1 MTSIQP
7 ELRAGR
13 GAEAVTFYQAA
24 FGATVLHR
32 VGDGEDI
39 AAQLAIGDAA
49 FWVSTAG
56 SAGQCIHP
64 KAIGGATSRT
74 LLIVDDPEAVFHH
87 AVTAGATPT
96 APRQTNTAGGLPGS
110 QTHSAINGKS
120 GAPSVPGR
128 HPHHSNHHR
137 QLAYWQ
143 RKQPFQ
149 RVQITWF
156 SAPRR
161 WRRERLHRRADRRIR
176 HVKLARP
183 VTERDTAVLEYE
195 TPGSCVPGGDR
206 AAALRASLGSLLAAV
221 WRFVVLGGRLV
232 ILVVNER

>member
-1 MTSIQP
+1 VTSIQP
-7 ELRAGR
+7 ELRVDR
-13 GAEAVTFYQAA
+13 GAEAVAFYQAA

-39 AAQLAIGDAA
+39 VAQLAIGDAA

-56 SAGQCIHP
+56 SAGQRIHP

-96 APRQTNTAGGLPGS
+96 APWQTHTAGGLPGS

-120 GAPSVPGR
+120 GAPSAPGR
-128 HPHHSNHHR
+128 HPHPHPNHHR
-137 QLAYWQ
+137 QLAYASAGS
-143 RKQPFQ
+143 RSQ
-149 RVQITWF
+149 RVQITRF
-156 SAPRR
+156 SAHHR

-176 HVKLARP
+176 YVKLARP

-195 TPGSCVPGGDR
+195 TPGSSWVPQLIGF
-206 AAALRASLGSLLAAV
+206 LV
-221 WRFVVLGGRLV
+221 CVLG
-232 ILVVNER
+232 

>member
-7 ELRAGR
+7 ELWVDR

-39 AAQLAIGDAA
+39 VAQLAIGDAA

-56 SAGQCIHP
+56 SAGQRIHP

-96 APRQTNTAGGLPGS
+96 APPANEHGWWLARITDPFGHQMGNRAPPRHLAATPTTLTTTSSWRMPAQAAVPARADHLVQRPP
-110 QTHSAINGKS
+110 QMAAR
-120 GAPSVPGR
+120 APSSPSRSANPV
-128 HPHHSNHHR
+128 R
-137 QLAYWQ
+137 QA
-143 RKQPFQ
+143 RKACN
-149 RVQITWF
+149 RT
-156 SAPRR
+156 
-161 WRRERLHRRADRRIR
+161 
-176 HVKLARP
+176 
-183 VTERDTAVLEYE
+183 
-195 TPGSCVPGGDR
+195 
-206 AAALRASLGSLLAAV
+206 
-221 WRFVVLGGRLV
+221 
-232 ILVVNER
+232 